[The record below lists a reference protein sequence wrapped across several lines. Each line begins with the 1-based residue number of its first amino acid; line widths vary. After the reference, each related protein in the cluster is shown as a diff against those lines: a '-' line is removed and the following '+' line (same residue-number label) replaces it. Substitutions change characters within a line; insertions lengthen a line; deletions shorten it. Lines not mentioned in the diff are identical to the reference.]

1 MFARAGLR
9 SLAARHAVTRHA
21 VVRHALA
28 SKAGAIVTTEPAAAE
43 PSAPPS
49 AAEQAPAEAELAA
62 FRAWKAVE
70 TAAKQDSSAT
80 YPSIERT
87 AAVFLVS
94 GALTPAVL
102 LVPAWAPLVLVNS
115 AFDYF
120 GGAGATPDGLPFFTL
135 RMAFALVAHPA
146 ITLTCAT
153 SCALAFATQRSLFN
167 TLGWHGGPAP
177 WMADEARR
185 LGQAVGLASALVSPV
200 AVFGAHQLLTMGFLD
215 GLVPRA
221 LILDYWGAAG
231 GFASFSYYHVL
242 YLASLPVTSWCAAS
256 IGPMVAPSLYARDG
270 GAALASL
277 VWWAVGAVGLFT
289 GGSIWMHRQ
298 WEFSLLQNT
307 RFASPSGNTQD
318 DPTGEND
325 PTAAASRQSV
335 NEMHRSFA
343 HDAEAL
349 AKVPGVGIERA
360 QQIDLLLIASERATA
375 DSVKLIRELVETRLA
390 QERKW
395 GVKKQAEKEGPVR
408 DEAALKSLRR
418 QEHAEFD
425 GHKRKLRRE
434 LESAMASAAD
444 KDLLRGLRRAEADL
458 RELRQP
464 SAGLSRKQLKV
475 VNGTLE
481 AVCEMRRRSQPG
493 KLADEIKMMRRVARL
508 HDHGRK

>member
-1 MFARAGLR
+1 MLLRAGLR

-43 PSAPPS
+43 PSAPLS

-80 YPSIERT
+80 YPSLERT

-102 LVPAWAPLVLVNS
+102 LVPAWAPLVLVES
-115 AFDYF
+115 AVSYF
-120 GGAGATPDGLPFFTL
+120 GGLGAMPDGLPFWTL
-135 RMAFALVAHPA
+135 RAAFALVAHPA

-153 SCALAFATQRSLFN
+153 SCALAFASQRSFFN

-185 LGQAVGLASALVSPV
+185 LGRAVGFACALVSPV

-231 GFASFSYYHVL
+231 GFASFSYYAVL
-242 YLASLPVTSWCAAS
+242 YLASLPFTSWCAAS

-307 RFASPSGNTQD
+307 RIASPSGNMQ

-325 PTAAASRQSV
+325 PTAAASPQSV

-343 HDAEAL
+343 YDAEAL

-360 QQIDLLLIASERATA
+360 QQIDQLLIASERATA
-375 DSVKLIRELVETRLA
+375 DSVMLIRELVETRLA

-408 DEAALKSLRR
+408 DEAALRSLRR
-418 QEHAEFD
+418 KEHAEFD

-475 VNGTLE
+475 VNGTFE

-493 KLADEIKMMRRVARL
+493 TLADEKKMMRRVAQK